1 MERSILVVED
11 SPTQAAHLRLLLEGE
26 GYRVDVVTDGRQG
39 LERAQATLPDLI
51 ISDVVMPEMD
61 GYAFCRAV
69 KSAERTRRIPFVLV
83 TERNAPADVIKG
95 LQHGADNF
103 ITKPFEDAY
112 LLERVRRIFE
122 NLELRRRGHLDVE
135 VILNAGGQQLII
147 NTDKQQI
154 MELLL
159 ATLEDLVRMNG
170 RLVEAQRIVEDYA
183 RDLEGKVRERTTQ
196 LLQTEKLAAM
206 GTLLAGVAH
215 ELNNP
220 LAVVVGRA
228 ALLEERLREGPLAEQ
243 THKLAQAAE
252 QCARIVKNFLAL
264 ARQHPPERQ
273 TVNLN
278 RIVEDAVELLAYP
291 LRMDGVEITLSLNPT
306 LPALWADPHQL
317 HQVVVNL
324 VTNAQQA
331 MHDSTGPR
339 RITLTTQHEARSGRV
354 VLGVA
359 DTGPGIAPELQG
371 RIFEPFF
378 TTKGP
383 GKGTGLGLSLCQGL
397 VEEHGGTIGVRSE
410 PGGGAIF
417 RIELPVQ
424 AIPARAGEPATAELD
439 PLPRRSILVVDDE
452 PEVAAVLAD
461 VLSTDGHEVRTA
473 PDGAAALRELTER
486 TYDVIFSDLRMPTL
500 DGPGLYRE
508 LERRDLR
515 QARRIVFLTGDTLSP
530 EIRAFLEQVA
540 APTVNKP
547 FALAEIRRALR
558 LVEGA

>member
-39 LERAQATLPDLI
+39 LERAQATPPDLI

-228 ALLEERLREGPLAEQ
+228 TLLEERLKGGPLAEQ
-243 THKLAQAAE
+243 TAKLAQAAE
-252 QCARIVKNFLAL
+252 RCARIVKNFLAL

-278 RIVEDAVELLAYP
+278 RVVEDAVELLAYP
-291 LRMDGVEITLSLNPT
+291 LRVEGVEITLSLSPA

-331 MHDSTGPR
+331 MRDSTGPR
-339 RITLTTQHEARSGRV
+339 RITLTTEHDARSGRV

-378 TTKGP
+378 TTKAP

-397 VEEHGGTIGVRSE
+397 IEEHGGTIGVRSE

-417 RIELPVQ
+417 RVELPVQ
-424 AIPARAGEPATAELD
+424 AIPARAGEPTAELGA
-439 PLPRRSILVVDDE
+439 LPRRSILVVDDE

-461 VLSTDGHEVRTA
+461 VLAMDGHEVRTA
-473 PDGAAALRELTER
+473 PDGAAALRALAEGA
-486 TYDVIFSDLRMPTL
+486 YDAIFSDLRMPTL

-508 LERRDLR
+508 LERRDPR
-515 QARRIVFLTGDTLSP
+515 QARRIIFLTGDTLSP

-540 APTVNKP
+540 APTVTKP

-558 LVEGA
+558 LLEGA